1 MERRRTALA
10 LALVM
15 SASILVSA
23 CGRRATPV
31 PTPTPTAPP
40 VTATSPA
47 ADDWARVR
55 ASGRLMVG
63 SSLDNPPLSMYN
75 NVLQPDGFEIALMK
89 EIGRRLS
96 LQVEFNDFAFEGLL
110 SALQLNQVDA
120 VIAAMSITPERQQEV
135 DFTNPYFIG
144 EDAILAAAD
153 SSIAAVAT
161 VNDLAARRVGVQ
173 RGSVYESWLR
183 DTLVAT
189 GQMPQ
194 FNLLTYI
201 SLDEAIRDL
210 RDGRVELVALDLAPA
225 QHYAELGSVSV
236 IAQNL
241 HPQRFGIAVQKG
253 SSLLP
258 QLNQALQQVQAD
270 GTVGRLLVEFNL
282 FSAPLPPPE
291 PTPTPAPT
299 ATPAANT
306 PVPATA
312 APPACL
318 DGMAW
323 VSDLTLDDKDM
334 TAPPVMQ
341 PGQAFQKGWR
351 IRNTGNCPWSSDFAL
366 TYVSGNSNLSRMG
379 GRDQPIGQVVRPGD
393 SFDVFVNLVA
403 PQAPGI
409 YQGFWQ
415 MVNSS
420 RVPFGERVWV
430 GITVPGGATPT
441 PRPTQTPAAD
451 ISFSADRTA
460 INAGEC
466 VVFRWNVQNVNAVF
480 FYQQGQPYRNFGVAG
495 VDSRTM
501 CPPSTTTFE
510 LRVERRDGSVEVRQ
524 ITIAVSPVPGAPVI
538 TQFNTVP
545 EFEVNLGACVNL
557 SWSAQGNITRVTLSR
572 NGAMLWDHAPVNGST
587 QDCPTPAGHAT
598 YELQAIGPGGTG
610 RTQRSVQVRESPA
623 ATATPIPPTQPGAPS
638 IIRLSATEEA
648 PLGSCVWV
656 SWELGSG
663 TTNARLYRN
672 GLLYADNAHTAN
684 NIAAFS
690 GNANGDCATDTVGPI
705 VYRLEASNAAGV
717 TAVQEVTTE
726 VVAIAKPF

>member
-15 SASILVSA
+15 SASSLVSA

-225 QHYAELGSVSV
+225 QHYAERGSGSVL
-236 IAQNL
+236 AQNL

-312 APPACL
+312 APPA
-318 DGMAW
+318 
-323 VSDLTLDDKDM
+323 
-334 TAPPVMQ
+334 
-341 PGQAFQKGWR
+341 
-351 IRNTGNCPWSSDFAL
+351 
-366 TYVSGNSNLSRMG
+366 
-379 GRDQPIGQVVRPGD
+379 
-393 SFDVFVNLVA
+393 VA
-403 PQAPGI
+403 
-409 YQGFWQ
+409 
-415 MVNSS
+415 
-420 RVPFGERVWV
+420 
-430 GITVPGGATPT
+430 
-441 PRPTQTPAAD
+441 
-451 ISFSADRTA
+451 
-460 INAGEC
+460 
-466 VVFRWNVQNVNAVF
+466 
-480 FYQQGQPYRNFGVAG
+480 
-495 VDSRTM
+495 
-501 CPPSTTTFE
+501 
-510 LRVERRDGSVEVRQ
+510 
-524 ITIAVSPVPGAPVI
+524 TI
-538 TQFNTVP
+538 
-545 EFEVNLGACVNL
+545 
-557 SWSAQGNITRVTLSR
+557 
-572 NGAMLWDHAPVNGST
+572 
-587 QDCPTPAGHAT
+587 
-598 YELQAIGPGGTG
+598 
-610 RTQRSVQVRESPA
+610 
-623 ATATPIPPTQPGAPS
+623 
-638 IIRLSATEEA
+638 
-648 PLGSCVWV
+648 
-656 SWELGSG
+656 
-663 TTNARLYRN
+663 
-672 GLLYADNAHTAN
+672 
-684 NIAAFS
+684 
-690 GNANGDCATDTVGPI
+690 
-705 VYRLEASNAAGV
+705 
-717 TAVQEVTTE
+717 
-726 VVAIAKPF
+726 